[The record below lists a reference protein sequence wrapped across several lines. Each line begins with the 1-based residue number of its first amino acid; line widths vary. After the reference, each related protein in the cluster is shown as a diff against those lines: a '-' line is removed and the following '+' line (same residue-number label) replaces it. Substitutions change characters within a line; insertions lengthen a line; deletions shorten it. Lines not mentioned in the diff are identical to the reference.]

1 MGKYKLLFSE
11 EADAELDELK
21 KSRPNLHKKAKK
33 LLEEIE
39 EHPETGTGKPE
50 KLKYDLAGFMSRR
63 LSLENR
69 LMYIVDEENRSV
81 YIYSFLGHYEK

>member
-69 LMYIVDEENRSV
+69 LMYIVDEENMSV